1 MTTQRLLEML
11 DILHELKDWIIGF
24 ADSPW
29 AVVALAVNSFT
40 ESIFNPI
47 PSDPLIL
54 GIAAVRPQ
62 AVFWLALIATMA
74 SVAGAVIGWFLGRW
88 FGRPVLLKIVSAK
101 RSQRVEALF
110 ARYGVLVVLIAAFTP
125 IPYKV
130 FAITAGVLK
139 FDVRPF
145 IAISFVGRG
154 ARFFLLAGLIFYLD
168 STDSME
174 AVSGNFVA
182 ITSGVLGIG
191 VLLGAVIGAIRWAVK
206 RWR

>member
-1 MTTQRLLEML
+1 
-11 DILHELKDWIIGF
+11 
-24 ADSPW
+24 
-29 AVVALAVNSFT
+29 
-40 ESIFNPI
+40 
-47 PSDPLIL
+47 
-54 GIAAVRPQ
+54 
-62 AVFWLALIATMA
+62 
-74 SVAGAVIGWFLGRW
+74 VIGWVLGRW